1 MADKL
6 PHYLS
11 YKDLNEARR
20 IFTEMRCQ
28 DGSEDWPLDILTT
41 YSLSELTQ
49 GKGEWM
55 RLAHTKE
62 SPEWLQE
69 LIAYISCVKTKPRRM
84 KVLKEL
90 AVRLKVIHSA
100 TTHSG
105 S

>member
-6 PHYLS
+6 PHYLNH
-11 YKDLNEARR
+11 KDLDEAHR

-28 DGSEDWPLDILTT
+28 DGSEDWPLDILTN
-41 YSLSELTQ
+41 YNLLELTQ

-55 RLAHTKE
+55 RLAHTE
-62 SPEWLQE
+62 ETPEWLHE

-90 AVRLKVIHSA
+90 AARLKVIHN
-100 TTHSG
+100 TTIHTH
-105 S
+105 